1 MVAIDYTGYST
12 DELNNDLSSVVSWS
26 SLASDHDHTRYKLR
40 GALMRWSVLDGQVA
54 MHNVQDVHKLSL
66 VLVDALNLDI
76 VQGVKWDIDASLL
89 LDELLEL
96 HFVLTLDLAE
106 ASDEFL
112 AVSVVAQ
119 LTQSIHITDPLIDTA
134 DSLRDQL

>member
-1 MVAIDYTGYST
+1 
-12 DELNNDLSSVVSWS
+12 
-26 SLASDHDHTRYKLR
+26 
-40 GALMRWSVLDGQVA
+40 

-119 LTQSIHITDPLIDTA
+119 LTQSIHITDPLIDTT
-134 DSLRDQL
+134 DSLRDQLRQSRITAVQPSSWSDSICLVLDLAWVQLVEFREDRGTQQV